1 MSRPSG
7 AGYDVVVEVDDEGDL
22 GHTDLETGLDF
33 QDFGHNDPPTGKIP
47 SQESRGFFSGGASS
61 SRTTADNNGPTPT
74 GKRYLWTLSFYAQ
87 FFNVDTNEVARRC
100 FAALFPKS
108 NFLDV
113 LEGNPDLYGPVWI
126 ASTVVLML
134 FLTSTLAGYFTNL
147 KGDGE
152 GPGFRYNFASLT
164 GAAGLVYGY
173 TAIVPAAL
181 WGVLKWYGSDSANL
195 LECLSLYG
203 YANVIWVPVSIASV
217 SPIQIL
223 NWVFCA
229 VGLGVSAT
237 FLFRNLYPVI
247 SGIDAQTSK
256 IVLVIMLI
264 LHSGFALAIKILFF
278 AHTASTKPL

>member
-33 QDFGHNDPPTGKIP
+33 QDFGHNDTPTGKIP
-47 SQESRGFFSGGASS
+47 QEQPRGFFSGGGSS
-61 SRTTADNNGPTPT
+61 SRTTGGDNGTTPT
-74 GKRYLWTLSFYAQ
+74 GKRYLWSISFYAQ

-100 FAALFPKS
+100 GAAIFPKS

-134 FLTSTLAGYFTNL
+134 FLSSTLASYFSKV
-147 KGDGE
+147 KGTEDH
-152 GPGFRYNFASLT
+152 FKYNFASLT

-173 TAIVPAAL
+173 TAFVPAAL

-217 SPIQIL
+217 SPIPIL

-229 VGLGVSAT
+229 VGLGVSAM

-256 IVLVIMLI
+256 IVLIVMLL
-264 LHSGFALAIKILFF
+264 LHGGYALAIKVLFF
-278 AHTASTKPL
+278 AHTSLKPLDT

>member
-1 MSRPSG
+1 MSR
-7 AGYDVVVEVDDEGDL
+7 AGYDAVVEVDDEGDL

-33 QDFGHNDPPTGKIP
+33 QDFGHNEVPQGKIP
-47 SQESRGFFSGGASS
+47 SDQSRTGGFFSSGSS
-61 SRTTADNNGPTPT
+61 SRNPPDPSNPSSNSQ
-74 GKRYLWTLSFYAQ
+74 KHYLWSLSFYSQ
-87 FFNVDTNEVARRC
+87 FFNVDTNQVLSRC
-100 FAALFPKS
+100 WSSLFPKS

-134 FLTSTLAGYFTNL
+134 FISSTLADYFSKWSDKDSEKFKYSFTL
-147 KGDGE
+147 
-152 GPGFRYNFASLT
+152 LT

-173 TAIVPAAL
+173 TGLVPVGL

-217 SPIQIL
+217 SPIAIL
-223 NWVFCA
+223 NWVFTA
-229 VGLGVSAT
+229 VGLTVSAL

-247 SGIDAQTSK
+247 SGIDSKTSK
-256 IVLVIMLI
+256 IVLVLMLV
-264 LHSGFALAIKILFF
+264 LHGGYALAINILFF
-278 AHTASTKPL
+278 ARGGAKPKIET

>member
-47 SQESRGFFSGGASS
+47 SDQSRGFFSTGGGASS
-61 SRTTADNNGPTPT
+61 SRTAGENATNTT
-74 GKRYLWTLSFYAQ
+74 GKRYLWSLSFYAQ
-87 FFNVDTNEVARRC
+87 FFNVDTSEVLRRC

-134 FLTSTLAGYFTNL
+134 FLTSTLASYFAKV
-147 KGDGE
+147 KGSDG
-152 GPGFRYNFASLT
+152 FNYNFTSLT

-173 TAIVPAAL
+173 TALVPVAL

-217 SPIQIL
+217 SPIQ
-223 NWVFCA
+223 
-229 VGLGVSAT
+229 SM
-237 FLFRNLYPVI
+237 YHP
-247 SGIDAQTSK
+247 
-256 IVLVIMLI
+256 
-264 LHSGFALAIKILFF
+264 
-278 AHTASTKPL
+278 

>member
-33 QDFGHNDPPTGKIP
+33 QDFGHNEVPPGKIP
-47 SQESRGFFSGGASS
+47 SDQSRGFFSGGSSS
-61 SRTTADNNGPTPT
+61 SRNPADPNSDT
-74 GKRYLWTLSFYAQ
+74 GKRYLWSLSFYAQ
-87 FFNVDTNEVARRC
+87 FFNVDTSEVLRRC
-100 FAALFPKS
+100 WAALFPKS

-134 FLTSTLAGYFTNL
+134 FLTSTLAEYFA
-147 KGDGE
+147 KIGGKDG
-152 GPGFRYNFASLT
+152 FKYNFASLT

-173 TAIVPAAL
+173 TGVVPVGL

-229 VGLGVSAT
+229 VGLGVSAM
-237 FLFRNLYPVI
+237 FLFRNLFPVI
-247 SGIDAQTSK
+247 SGIDNRTSK
-256 IVLVIMLI
+256 IVLIVMLA
-264 LHSGFALAIKILFF
+264 LHGGYALAIKILFF
-278 AHTASTKPL
+278 AHTSLKPL

>member
-33 QDFGHNDPPTGKIP
+33 QDFGHNDVPAGKIP
-47 SQESRGFFSGGASS
+47 SDQSRGFFSGGASS
-61 SRTTADNNGPTPT
+61 SRQDNTTAAGQPA

-87 FFNVDTNEVARRC
+87 FFNVDTPEVLRRC
-100 FAALFPKS
+100 WAALFPKS

-134 FLTSTLAGYFTNL
+134 FLTSTLAEYFA
-147 KGDGE
+147 KVHGEDGE
-152 GPGFRYNFASLT
+152 RFKYNFKSLT

-173 TAIVPAAL
+173 TAFVPLGL

-203 YANVIWVPVSIASV
+203 YANVVWVPVSIASV
-217 SPIQIL
+217 SPVQIL

-229 VGLGVSAT
+229 VGLTISAM
-237 FLFRNLYPVI
+237 FLSRNLYPVI
-247 SGIDAQTSK
+247 SGIEAQTSK
-256 IVLVIMLI
+256 IVLGVMLA
-264 LHSGFALAIKILFF
+264 LHGGFALAIKILFF
-278 AHTASTKPL
+278 AHASGKPL